1 MSKST
6 IKNALNIIKSINGY
20 WKVGAKIDEELN
32 KVYFD
37 EDNLCYND
45 VSLIEPNLIL
55 AVNKF
60 KEKNFRRENPRIL
73 ELGLSEKV
81 R

>member
-1 MSKST
+1 M
-6 IKNALNIIKSINGY
+6 G
-20 WKVGAKIDEELN
+20 VKIDEELN

-60 KEKNFRRENPRIL
+60 KEKNFRREF
-73 ELGLSEKV
+73 
-81 R
+81 